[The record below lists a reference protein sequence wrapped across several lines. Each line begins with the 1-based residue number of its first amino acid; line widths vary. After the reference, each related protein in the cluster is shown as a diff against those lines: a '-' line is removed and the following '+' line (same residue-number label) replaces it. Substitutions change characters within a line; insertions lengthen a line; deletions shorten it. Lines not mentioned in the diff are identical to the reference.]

1 MAEAILVDGVE
12 EIVKRLI
19 SLGIDEIGLL
29 RGVEEEVEK
38 LQTIFTDIQ
47 YVLQDA
53 EKKQVGDERV
63 GRWLRKLKEAAYDA
77 EDILADFAFHGLR
90 RQVHAKTKTKVLN
103 FFSCFASLPLKF
115 KTAHS
120 IQNITKRLKDIDEE
134 KVSFRFIP
142 FNTPENVVP
151 NVVDAARETTSLV
164 NESDAFGRETD
175 KVKIVDMLISDPGSS
190 STDAPTTTLSI
201 VTILGLGG
209 LGKTTLAQLVFKDA
223 TVKEHFGSMMI
234 WVCVSEDFAVTTIW
248 FKILKEIDSSSAQS
262 ESSSKQELQ
271 KKLEKELSG
280 KKLLVVLDDCWHKDL
295 HKWEELIL
303 PLKVYGAAGSK
314 VVVTT
319 REENVASTIGSSY
332 THYLQLLSD
341 DQCLRLFE
349 SKAFVQGET
358 KNSNL
363 VKIGE
368 EIVKKCRGVPLA
380 VKVLG
385 GLMRSKRTEQEWLV
399 IRDGE
404 FWQLGGDVQKQ
415 VIEILKLSYNNL
427 PPKVRQCFSYCSI
440 FPKDYE
446 IEKNQVI
453 RLWMAQGFLQI
464 SKEGEL
470 MEDIGEE
477 FIRILCTISFFQ
489 FAAERET
496 DEGTKLYYKMHDL
509 VHDVAQHLSTFECKD
524 LVDAK
529 DEKINENIRHISLI
543 SNNQTL
549 EIPNDINKVKK
560 LRSFYSFS
568 SYGDFYDR
576 LKVTT
581 SLPKLLQLRF
591 LLVLNLSKL
600 PLKELPSSIGGLK
613 LLKYLDLSESN
624 IERLPSTIFNLY
636 HLQTFDLSYCYNLFE
651 LPKSVV
657 TFTQLR
663 HFYTF
668 NFYPNWESPRGL
680 NELTFLQ
687 TLDILK
693 LCAESAS
700 EHIAELEHLNYLGGT
715 LRLQNLGYVNDVEA
729 LKKGNL
735 MGKKN
740 LHGLDMNW
748 ESGTQGDN
756 VSHRVELL
764 EALQPHYN
772 LKDLTIQNF
781 QGLELP
787 GWMTNDFALPN
798 LVKLRLNGC
807 RKWKEIKSLGNL
819 SVLKKLVIER
829 MDSLRRIGEDHHH
842 HQVAKSSTTT
852 TTGSE
857 AAAILYPNLEELSIR
872 DVPNLEEWFENSASI
887 FPKLRVL
894 ELLRCPK
901 LRSMPNHF
909 PSLQYLIIVEVNNTD
924 MVRSITT
931 SFSLGGSSSSSSSE
945 KEEEEVARM
954 LGKNELLES
963 LTVSGLSLMRH
974 ISDFS
979 GLQFL
984 RSSLKDLNIDDC
996 PQFQG
1001 FLSSNEEQIGSPPPP
1016 LLSSSS
1022 SSSSLSSSSWC
1033 VESLS
1038 LQNCPSILRLQLRG
1052 FTQLRSLRIS
1062 SCKALETC
1070 PHPSSSLKYLN
1081 ISNCPQF
1088 QGFLSSNEEQIG
1100 SPPPPPPSSSSS
1112 SWCVESL
1119 SLYDCPS
1126 ILRLQLHGFTQLQ
1139 ELTVWGCRG
1148 LQSLE
1153 GLQSLRNIRSL
1164 SIGQFSE
1171 ELDHFPFLDAITGM
1185 EMANLISSL
1194 RSLSISGWSRL
1205 KSLPEQ
1211 IQYLSRLEFLNINDF
1226 DGMTDLPEWF
1236 GKLTSLETLTIWGC
1250 KNLMHLPS
1258 ANEMQK
1264 LTSLRTLT
1272 IRRCPLLKER
1282 CKPPKKRCGL
1292 GSGSSEWH
1300 KIPRITKVDVDEENE
1315 DDSSCLSRLVNK
1327 MRSKVC

>member
-1 MAEAILVDGVE
+1 MAEEILVGGVE
-12 EIVKRLI
+12 EIVKRLV

-29 RGVEEEVEK
+29 RGVKEDVEK
-38 LQTIFTDIQ
+38 LQTIFTHIQ
-47 YVLQDA
+47 LVLQDA
-53 EKKQVGDERV
+53 DKRQVGDERV
-63 GRWLRKLKEAAYDA
+63 KLWLQKLKEAAYDA
-77 EDILADFAFHGLR
+77 EDILAEFGFDGLR
-90 RQVHAKTKTKVLN
+90 RQVLAKTKVLN
-103 FFSCFASLPLKF
+103 LFSCFASLPLKF

-120 IQNITKRLKDIDEE
+120 IQNITKRLKDINEE
-134 KVSFRFIP
+134 KVSFG
-142 FNTPENVVP
+142 FNIDNTAENVIP
-151 NVVDAARETTSLV
+151 NVEAARETTSLV
-164 NESDAFGRETD
+164 NESDVFGRETD

-190 STDAPTTTLSI
+190 STEAPTTTISI

-209 LGKTTLAQLVFKDA
+209 LGKTTLAQLVFNDQR
-223 TVKEHFGSMMI
+223 VKEHFGSMMI

-248 FKILKEIDSSSAQS
+248 LKILKEIGSSSAQS

-271 KKLEKELSG
+271 KKLEKELIG
-280 KKLLVVLDDCWHKDL
+280 KKFLVVLDDCWHKDL
-295 HKWEELIL
+295 DKWEDLIL

-319 REENVASTIGSSY
+319 REKNVASTIGSSY
-332 THYLQLLSD
+332 THDLQLLSN
-341 DQCLRLFE
+341 DQCLMLFE

-404 FWQLGGDVQKQ
+404 FWEVGGDVQKQ

-446 IEKNQVI
+446 IGKNQVI

-477 FIRILCTISFFQ
+477 FIRILCMISFFQ
-489 FAAERET
+489 FEDERVT
-496 DEGTKLYYKMHDL
+496 DEGTESFYKMHDL
-509 VHDVAQHLSTFECKD
+509 VHDVAQHISRFECKD

-529 DEKINENIRHISLI
+529 DKKINENIRHISLI
-543 SNNQTL
+543 SNNKTL
-549 EIPNDINKVKK
+549 EIPNCINKAKK
-560 LRSFYSFS
+560 LRSFYLFS
-568 SYGDFYDR
+568 SYGDSYDR

-591 LLVLNLSKL
+591 LRVLNLSRL
-600 PLKELPSSIGGLK
+600 PLKELPSSIGRLK
-613 LLKYLDLSESN
+613 LLKYLDLSWSE

-636 HLQTFDLSYCYNLFE
+636 NLHTFNLSNCEKLSE

-663 HFYTF
+663 HFYV
-668 NFYPNWESPRGL
+668 YPIMKCESPKGF

-700 EHIAELEHLNYLGGT
+700 EHIVELKHLNYLGGT

-729 LKKGNL
+729 MEKANL

-740 LHGLDMNW
+740 LYGLDMDW
-748 ESGTQGDN
+748 ESGTQEDN

-772 LKDLTIQNF
+772 LKDLRIQNF

-787 GWMTNDFALPN
+787 RWMTNDFALPN
-798 LVKLRLNGC
+798 LVNLRIYGC
-807 RKWKEIKSLGNL
+807 QKCKEIKSLGNL
-819 SVLKKLVIER
+819 SSLRELVIES
-829 MDSLRRIGEDHHH
+829 MDSLRHIGEDHRD

-852 TTGSE
+852 TTSSK
-857 AAAILYPNLEELSIR
+857 AAAILYPRLEELSICF
-872 DVPNLEEWFENSASI
+872 VPNLEEWFENSASI

-894 ELLRCPK
+894 ELRRCPK

-909 PSLQYLIIVEVNNTD
+909 PKLQDLVIDEVNNTD
-924 MVRSITT
+924 MVRSITENIT
-931 SFSLGGSSSSSSSE
+931 SLTAFSLGGSSSSSSSSSSE

-963 LTVSGLSLMRH
+963 LAVSGLSLMRH
-974 ISDFS
+974 FPDFS

-984 RSSLKDLNIDDC
+984 RSLDISDC
-996 PQFQG
+996 
-1001 FLSSNEEQIGSPPPP
+1001 E
-1016 LLSSSS
+1016 
-1022 SSSSLSSSSWC
+1022 
-1033 VESLS
+1033 
-1038 LQNCPSILRLQLRG
+1038 
-1052 FTQLRSLRIS
+1052 
-1062 SCKALETC
+1062 ALETC
-1070 PHPSSSLKYLN
+1070 PHPSSSLKDLN
-1081 ISNCPQF
+1081 ISSCPQF

-1100 SPPPPPPSSSSS
+1100 SPPPPPSSSSSSSS

-1119 SLYDCPS
+1119 SLEDCPS

-1139 ELTVWGCRG
+1139 ELTVLHCTG

-1153 GLQSLRNIRSL
+1153 GLQSLRNIGSL
-1164 SIGQFSE
+1164 WIGPFSE
-1171 ELDHFPFLDAITGM
+1171 ELDHFPFLDAM
-1185 EMANLISSL
+1185 EMGNLISSL
-1194 RSLSISGWSRL
+1194 RSLSIFGWSRL
-1205 KSLPEQ
+1205 KSLPET
-1211 IQYLSRLEFLNINDF
+1211 IQYLSRLESLSIGAFN
-1226 DGMTDLPEWF
+1226 GMADLPEWF
-1236 GKLTSLETLTIWGC
+1236 GKLTSLENLTIGGC
-1250 KNLMHLPS
+1250 KNIMHLPS

-1264 LTSLRTLT
+1264 LTSLRKLE
-1272 IRRCPLLKER
+1272 IWDCPLLKER

-1300 KIPRITKVDVDEENE
+1300 KISHISEVDIDEEDV

-1327 MRSKVC
+1327 MRSKVG